1 MKDWIWGLFEFE
13 GIWIWSFSPIL
24 QEKIKKTENLP
35 EILETFF
42 ESEKKFSK
50 IINKKA
56 VPKISEFP
64 KISTP
69 FLASWKCAFYLG
81 TVF

>member
-1 MKDWIWGLFEFE
+1 MNLKVFEFE
-13 GIWIWSFSPIL
+13 VFL
-24 QEKIKKTENLP
+24 QFYKQKFEQNPP

-42 ESEKKFSK
+42 ESEKEFPK

-56 VPKISEFP
+56 VPKISEFRKISEFP

-69 FLASWKCAFYLG
+69 FLASRKCAYYLG
-81 TVF
+81 AVS